1 MVKRSFG
8 FFGWRMEEEEE
19 VRSEWQRSRDK
30 WQRIYREIFSFL
42 LLKLCATATVH
53 VPKVYM

>member
-1 MVKRSFG
+1 
-8 FFGWRMEEEEE
+8 MEEEEE